1 MEIDYRA
8 LERSKTRTE
17 SMRSLRFRT
26 ETGSLSDKSPDRV
39 EIVVKLVGDWP
50 TISFGGCRY
59 LHQARHWFTKQYQ
72 LLTSLSEVEGMNL
85 FNEQLST
92 GATRYLTFGIPE
104 LELVNWREERS
115 APGTGLLLHPGLARP
130 SFVFDVN
137 LISAEDLR
145 RRASSANKPLKEG
158 ILEWA
163 RFDLHRVE
171 MFFDRL
177 EASPPFK
184 DCFSGYYDP
193 LRCLYHRATGQI
205 PPVSPTLDTA
215 LMSKAEGILQNEIRL
230 EEACKAEWLI
240 RRERVDYLLAA
251 KENGWLGQLVGIEN
265 ELPRLPKRV
274 TSWIPRYQPRLVSER
289 QSTSATGSG
298 EPSGSRK
305 RPFRG
310 DHAVEN
316 QIAKRR
322 RATRL
327 ESCTR
332 PCRTV
337 KMQRSSSRIVRLV
350 ESVERSLSPE
360 KRELVERT
368 RSRRRSLTPFPAD
381 VPNRIIAKVLTEE
394 TEHSSLGRVTRA
406 SEKKRKAAEGVRPRR
421 VFTYDEEQENRPR
434 GEDEEWLDREEFCKQ
449 YEFED

>member
-59 LHQARHWFTKQYQ
+59 LHQARYWLTRQYR
-72 LLTSLSEVEGMNL
+72 LLSSLSEVEGMSL

-92 GATRYLTFGIPE
+92 GASRYLTFGVPE
-104 LELVNWREERS
+104 LELVDWKEEKS
-115 APGTGLLLHPGLARP
+115 APGPGLLLYPRLARP
-130 SFVFDVN
+130 SFVFDMN
-137 LISAEDLR
+137 KISAEDLR
-145 RRASSANKPLKEG
+145 RRASSADRPLKEG
-158 ILEWA
+158 VLEWA
-163 RFDLHRVE
+163 RLDLHRVE
-171 MFFDRL
+171 MFFNRL
-177 EASPPFK
+177 EANQQFK

-205 PPVSPTLDTA
+205 PPVAPMLDTA
-215 LMSKAEGILQNEIRL
+215 LMSKVEGLLQNEIQL
-230 EEACKAEWLI
+230 EEACTAEGLI

-265 ELPRLPKRV
+265 ELPRLPKQT
-274 TSWIPRYQPRLVSER
+274 TSWIPRYQPRLVPER
-289 QSTSATGSG
+289 QSTSGTGVGDSFARG
-298 EPSGSRK
+298 K
-305 RPFRG
+305 RPFKG
-310 DHAVEN
+310 DHLVEN

-322 RATRL
+322 RTVRL

-337 KMQRSSSRIVRLV
+337 KMESSSSRTVRLV
-350 ESVERSLSPE
+350 ETMERSVSPE
-360 KRELVERT
+360 ERDLVERT

-434 GEDEEWLDREEFCKQ
+434 GEDEEWLDWEEFCKQ